1 MCVDELTAI
10 DLEGDRRRCYV
21 PGFRTST
28 TSFDQRK
35 ERSVTNFQFV
45 RLALGASIL
54 CLSAA
59 WTSLAAAEA
68 APAPGAYP
76 PAATPPP
83 GAAGY
88 APPAA
93 YPAPPPG
100 YAYATPS
107 YSAYPTRLRPP
118 DSVPYD
124 GGPVPAGYHLEKRPR
139 RGLLIAGPIILGVP
153 YVLGLAVASGGNFPN
168 STGWLVVP
176 GIGPWLTLALRHK
189 SSSTCSD
196 SSSRGDCA
204 VDTTLDDATRTFLV
218 IDGFMQTAG
227 AVMIIGG
234 IASPREVIARDF
246 VGSLH
251 FAPSPMGRAGY
262 GGVVT
267 GAF

>member
-1 MCVDELTAI
+1 
-10 DLEGDRRRCYV
+10 
-21 PGFRTST
+21 
-28 TSFDQRK
+28 
-35 ERSVTNFQFV
+35 VTNFQFV
-45 RLALGASIL
+45 RLALGASTL

-59 WTSLAAAEA
+59 WSSLVAAQAAPAPAAYPPAA
-68 APAPGAYP
+68 APAPGYP
-76 PAATPPP
+76 P
-83 GAAGY
+83 
-88 APPAA
+88 PPAG

-100 YAYATPS
+100 YAYAAPG
-107 YSAYPTRLRPP
+107 YAAYPTTRLRAP

-124 GGPVPAGYHLEKRPR
+124 GGPVPAGYHIEERPR
-139 RGLLIAGPIILGVP
+139 RGLLIGGPIILGVP

-168 STGWLVVP
+168 STGWLLVP
-176 GIGPWLTLALRHK
+176 GIGPWITLAARHK

-196 SSSRGDCA
+196 SSSFGDC
-204 VDTTLDDATRTFLV
+204 VDTTLDGATRTFLV

-227 AVMIIGG
+227 AVMTIVG

-262 GGVVT
+262 GGLVT